1 MIAIGDR
8 VRYIRIDSEDD
19 KATGFYPPVGTH
31 GTVVDMD
38 ETSYRVQWD
47 QGVKLYS
54 PWWCGFDD
62 VKEVFHYRVE
72 VLIGS
77 YRFSRECN
85 NADDVYD
92 VLCDVFLVLPS
103 TTKEWIDYKAI
114 LAEIESGQR
123 ISYNE
128 CPIAICRINGEC

>member
-1 MIAIGDR
+1 MEIGNR
-8 VRYIRIDSEDD
+8 VYYVREDDEDD
-19 KATGFYPPVGTH
+19 KKSGWYPPVGTH
-31 GTVVDMD
+31 GTVVDMN
-38 ETSYRVQWD
+38 ETGYRVQWD

-54 PWWCGFDD
+54 AWWCNFDD

-77 YRFSRECN
+77 YRFSRECS
-85 NADDVYD
+85 NADEVYD
-92 VLCDVFLVLPS
+92 VLCDVFSELPS

-114 LAEIESGQR
+114 LAEMESGQR